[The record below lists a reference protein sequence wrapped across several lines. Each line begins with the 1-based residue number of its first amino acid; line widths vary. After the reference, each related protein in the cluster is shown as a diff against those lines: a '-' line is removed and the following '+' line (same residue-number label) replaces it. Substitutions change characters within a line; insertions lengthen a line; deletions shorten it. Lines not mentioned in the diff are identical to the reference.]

1 MIDSKERCARVRV
14 WVYASVCVCVG
25 GVRGE
30 RVMGVIVV
38 AMSARIEAA
47 SAHSVA
53 VVLFAGIFR

>member
-1 MIDSKERCARVRV
+1 M
-14 WVYASVCVCVG
+14 G
-25 GVRGE
+25 
-30 RVMGVIVV
+30 VMGVIVV